1 MEETDLSGET
11 WDDLVELASE
21 DEGGGGGGGGGGAGV
36 EATRR
41 LIVATDAH
49 GEIMK
54 RLTWALVFF
63 TTVLVIFGAVQVG
76 VILD

>member
-21 DEGGGGGGGGGGAGV
+21 DEGGGGGGGAGV

-41 LIVATDAH
+41 LMVATDAH